1 MIYYDGTIGL
11 PGTHMVSPQEGL
23 EFLGPV
29 NYGDRLADTLRAEPK
44 GWRRD
49 LLKILLDFPDGPVV
63 RNSPANAGNMGSI
76 PGLGRFRMPRGN

>member
-1 MIYYDGTIGL
+1 MATSYFQGCLYFRKMIYYDGTIGL

-44 GWRRD
+44 G
-49 LLKILLDFPDGPVV
+49 
-63 RNSPANAGNMGSI
+63 
-76 PGLGRFRMPRGN
+76 

>member
-11 PGTHMVSPQEGL
+11 PGAQMVSPQEGL

-44 GWRRD
+44 G
-49 LLKILLDFPDGPVV
+49 
-63 RNSPANAGNMGSI
+63 
-76 PGLGRFRMPRGN
+76 